1 MSNTNGRASTTNKID
16 VAGKT
21 GYLDAKYDT
30 SGEPLLPDLTDPKS
44 QDEAL
49 DMLLSLQV
57 CEDLNESRMLAAI
70 HNLLY
75 DQWADATPDVETQVL
90 RDEGWIA

>member
-1 MSNTNGRASTTNKID
+1 MNTTNGKASTTSKID
-16 VAGKT
+16 VAGQT

-30 SGEPLLPDLTDPKS
+30 SGDPLLPDLGNAAA

-49 DMLLSLQV
+49 GMLISLQDGADPA
-57 CEDLNESRMLAAI
+57 EARMLAAI

-75 DQWADATPDVETQVL
+75 DQWSEKGATL
-90 RDEGWIA
+90 